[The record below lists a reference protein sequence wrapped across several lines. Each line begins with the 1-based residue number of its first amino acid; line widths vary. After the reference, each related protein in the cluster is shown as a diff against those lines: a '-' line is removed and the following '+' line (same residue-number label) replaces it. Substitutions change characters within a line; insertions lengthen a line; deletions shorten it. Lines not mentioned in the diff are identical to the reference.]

1 MRYLKTFESL
11 NINEGQDMMFMP
23 VDPIAKS
30 GEVYSEVIQWF
41 KEIVSKLDKSSVSDF
56 KKLRDELKKNPEE
69 AKKIAS
75 VLKDSGYEDI
85 SDFGKSRK
93 IDAKEYWIDKLKSW
107 GVGALFVG
115 LLIYIIMAGS
125 VATGSVEPS
134 TPEIIYAALFAA
146 GFGGLLG
153 DAALSGV
160 RKVEK

>member
-1 MRYLKTFESL
+1 MKYIKTYESL

-23 VDPIAKS
+23 SDPIAKS
-30 GEVYSEVIQWF
+30 SEVYSEVIQWL
-41 KEIVSKLDKSSVSDF
+41 KGIVTKLDKSSIPDF
-56 KKLRDELKKNPEE
+56 KKLKEELKKNPEE

-75 VLKDSGYEDI
+75 ALKDEGYEDI

-134 TPEIIYAALFAA
+134 TPEIIYAALIAA

-153 DAALSGV
+153 DAALSNV

>member
-1 MRYLKTFESL
+1 MKYIKKFESL

-23 VDPIAKS
+23 SDPIAKS
-30 GEVYSEVIQWF
+30 GEVYSEIFQ
-41 KEIVSKLDKSSVSDF
+41 SLLNKLKSVSDF
-56 KKLRDELKKNPEE
+56 NKLKEELKKNPEE
-69 AKKIAS
+69 AKKIAGA
-75 VLKDSGYEDI
+75 LKDAGYEDI

-134 TPEIIYAALFAA
+134 TPEIIYAALIAA

-153 DAALSGV
+153 DAALSNV
-160 RKVEK
+160 RKVKE

>member
-1 MRYLKTFESL
+1 MKYIKKFESL

-23 VDPIAKS
+23 SDPIAKS
-30 GEVYSEVIQWF
+30 GEVYSEIFQ
-41 KEIVSKLDKSSVSDF
+41 SLLDKLKSVSDF
-56 KKLRDELKKNPEE
+56 NKLKEELKKNPEE

-75 VLKDSGYEDI
+75 ALKDSGYEDI

-93 IDAKEYWIDKLKSW
+93 IDSKEYWIDKLKSW

-134 TPEIIYAALFAA
+134 TPEIIYAALIAA

-153 DAALSGV
+153 DAALSNV
-160 RKVEK
+160 RKVKE

>member
-1 MRYLKTFESL
+1 MKYIKTYESL

-23 VDPIAKS
+23 SDPIAKS
-30 GEVYSEVIQWF
+30 SEVYSEVIQWL
-41 KEIVSKLDKSSVSDF
+41 KGIVTKLDKSSISDF
-56 KKLRDELKKNPEE
+56 KKLKEELKKNPEE

-75 VLKDSGYEDI
+75 ALKDEGYEDI

-115 LLIYIIMAGS
+115 LLIYILMAGS

-134 TPEIIYAALFAA
+134 TPEIIYAALIAA

-153 DAALSGV
+153 DAALSNV

>member
-1 MRYLKTFESL
+1 MKYIKTYESL

-23 VDPIAKS
+23 SDPIAKS
-30 GEVYSEVIQWF
+30 SEVYSEVIQWL
-41 KEIVSKLDKSSVSDF
+41 KGIVTKLDKSSISDF
-56 KKLRDELKKNPEE
+56 KKLKEELKKNPEE

-75 VLKDSGYEDI
+75 ALKDEGYEDI

-125 VATGSVEPS
+125 VATGSVAPS
-134 TPEIIYAALFAA
+134 TPEIIYAALIAA

-153 DAALSGV
+153 DAALSNV
-160 RKVEK
+160 RKVKE